1 MFQSTHINVLTYHIC
16 TSYITVA
23 ARKAE
28 QNFRQ
33 TNVFQRINDD
43 DDDTSYDEDDD
54 DDDDND
60 NNNNNNNNKLINS
73 AHVGYESER
82 DTNTSS

>member
-1 MFQSTHINVLTYHIC
+1 LFQSTHINVLTYHIC

-33 TNVFQRINDD
+33 TNVFQRIHDD
-43 DDDTSYDEDDD
+43 DDDMM
-54 DDDDND
+54 
-60 NNNNNNNNKLINS
+60 KMMMMMMMMIMIIIIIINL
-73 AHVGYESER
+73 
-82 DTNTSS
+82 